1 MSYKIASIT
10 KKSSLFEKEF
20 EENQNRAKQARA
32 KKVAGVPRLD
42 ISYFWETHEVYEYLD
57 ELAATYPDI
66 IEIEVIGQTYEG
78 RDIKAAKISLA
89 GKVDGS
95 RPHIIVDGTIHA
107 R

>member
-1 MSYKIASIT
+1 MEENNRRAKIA
-10 KKSSLFEKEF
+10 
-20 EENQNRAKQARA
+20 RM
-32 KKVAGVPRLD
+32 KKVAGVPMLD
-42 ISYFWETHEVYEYLD
+42 ISYFWRTDEVYEYLD

-78 RDIKAAKISLA
+78 RDIKAAKVSLA

-107 R
+107 RYV